1 MKKRFKFNFNI
12 LKRLIVAIFV
22 IVLILVL
29 PTLGLRKNDNL
40 SMIYST
46 FIGSKSKY
54 QGIIEIWNVDS
65 FESGTISKTNL
76 LNNLAKAYQKKY
88 KGLYFMV
95 RNLTETECI
104 NLISQGEKP
113 DLMSCS
119 YGVASELK
127 DIFVPYSKDFNVEIS
142 ENLLKAGKTQDGLMA
157 VAYAQGFYTLI
168 STRERLEKAGRVF
181 EDLNVN
187 YKLSDVVFDL
197 GYEIVGK
204 KNTKQVYSLGFGDD
218 KNLLPQMALKTY
230 NKKGLQSKSNLSY
243 KEMSVSQYSAY
254 CDFIAGYSTILLGT
268 QRDVYRIENRV
279 NLGKLSDVI
288 YESVLGFSDLVQFM
302 LITNI
307 ENNDKLFYAQDF
319 VRFITGEVGQNMVL
333 NAGLVSVVN
342 SSKLLI
348 NSSIMQDIVP
358 QILESNTKFNNIFIS
373 KDEIVSLKQNFNF
386 LE

>member
-218 KNLLPQMALKTY
+218 KNLLPQTALKTY